1 MLPEDKVTGIY
12 YLIDEFSKIFDQSIK
27 KSSIDDG
34 KRHRNK
40 SCKLSESEVSTIL
53 VLFHLGG
60 YKCLKHFYLQHVCTY
75 MKNDFPSLVSYNRF
89 VELEENVSFMLVC
102 FLKMCQFGE
111 CTGVSF
117 ADSTRLHVCHN
128 KRIEQN
134 KVFKGIAQR
143 GKSTMGWFYG
153 FKLHIAI
160 NDKGELLGFVITTG
174 NMDDRAPLT
183 ESMLLK
189 DVFGKL
195 FADKG
200 YISEKLFNH
209 LWFDGIHLITT
220 VRKNMKESY
229 MTANDRI
236 ILRKR
241 ALIESVN
248 DELKNICQIE
258 HTRHRCFANFIS
270 NLIGGLTA
278 YTFLPKKTSSNVEFE
293 ADAQMVLPF

>member
-1 MLPEDKVTGIY
+1 
-12 YLIDEFSKIFDQSIK
+12 
-27 KSSIDDG
+27 
-34 KRHRNK
+34 
-40 SCKLSESEVSTIL
+40 
-53 VLFHLGG
+53 
-60 YKCLKHFYLQHVCTY
+60 
-75 MKNDFPSLVSYNRF
+75 
-89 VELEENVSFMLVC
+89 VELEEKVSFMLAC
-102 FLKMCQFGE
+102 FLKMCQLGE

-117 ADSTRLHVCHN
+117 ADSTRLRVCHN

-134 KVFKGIAQR
+134 KVFKGIVQR

-153 FKLHIAI
+153 FKLHIVI
-160 NDKGELLGFVITTG
+160 NDKRELLEFVITPG
-174 NMDDRAPLT
+174 NVDDRGPLT

-189 DVFGKL
+189 DIFEKL

-200 YISEKLFNH
+200 YISEKLFYH

-229 MTANDRI
+229 LTSNDRI

-241 ALIESVN
+241 TLIESVN

-270 NLIGGLTA
+270 NLIGGITA
-278 YTFLPKKTSSNVEFE
+278 YTFLPKKTFY
-293 ADAQMVLPF
+293 